1 MPENS
6 EESSHGYDF
15 YDDPLYLSSSD
26 QPFSHLVSPLFNGND
41 FLSWKQDILMALASK
56 NKDCFIDGMLPQPP
70 KTDKKFYQWV
80 RCDLMVM
87 KWILNSL
94 DKSVR
99 HNLKYVKSAKELWG
113 ELLERYGQANAIE
126 IYQLKKGLDAVSQS
140 NLSLVEYYS
149 KFKNYW
155 ETLDSLDPIPQ
166 CSCGKIA
173 QCPCTLMKRIVVRE
187 NNSKLIQFLMGLN
200 TGFDNIKTQILSMD
214 PSAYASFK
222 VVDANTR
229 EKKEKKYCSH
239 CKMNNHNLDECFWVN
254 ECDYCGK
261 PGHKIDKC
269 YRLVGFPSDKTAKPP
284 AKPAKPKPK
293 NFGGKSGYKKS
304 ANTVDVIEHNDS
316 EDDHPL
322 VQSSD
327 ASTSQ
332 SFDLN
337 ILDGLVTSVVDQ
349 VLKRISGNM
358 PSLSSS
364 NFAGMV
370 PNSLANVVHHNLFL
384 HDWIIDTGASDHMTF
399 NIRLLHNVR
408 ILAKSLPIGLP
419 DGSIKHVS
427 KVGDVRLNDKILL
440 QNVLLIPDF
449 KQNLLSVSKLIDDNK
464 LFAVFSDANC
474 SFKDLSTKLV
484 IATGRRIGDLYR
496 FQKFNTQ
503 DLVNKVVSIVSKT
516 LGCTSFVS
524 QSLHSA
530 NSSSCSA
537 SVDLL
542 HARLGHIGFDKLKY
556 VNTLHNNGKKAKHC
570 ETCVLSKHHLF
581 LLVPLKLP
589 VFLN

>member
-6 EESSHGYDF
+6 KESSHGYDF

-26 QPFSHLVSPLFNGND
+26 EPFSHLISPLFNGND
-41 FLSWKQDILMALASK
+41 GK
-56 NKDCFIDGMLPQPP
+56 
-70 KTDKKFYQWV
+70 
-80 RCDLMVM
+80 R
-87 KWILNSL
+87 
-94 DKSVR
+94 
-99 HNLKYVKSAKELWG
+99 
-113 ELLERYGQANAIE
+113 ANAIE
-126 IYQLKKGLDAVSQS
+126 IYQLKKDLDVVSQS

-149 KFKNYW
+149 KLKNYW

-166 CSCGKIA
+166 CSYDKIA
-173 QCPCTLMKRIVVRE
+173 QCSCTLMNRIVARE

-200 TGFDNIKTQILSMD
+200 TGFDNIRTQILSMD
-214 PSAYASFK
+214 PLPTINRALGLLQKIEKQKHVVESVEVLTEASAYASFK
-222 VVDANTR
+222 AVDVNTH

-254 ECDYCGK
+254 GCDYCGK

-269 YRLVGFPSDKTAKPP
+269 YRLVGFLSDKTAKPP
-284 AKPAKPKPK
+284 TKPAKPKPK

-304 ANTVDVIEHNDS
+304 ANTVHVIEHNDS

-332 SFDLN
+332 SFDPN
-337 ILDGLVTSVVDQ
+337 MLDGLVTSVVDQ
-349 VLKRISGNM
+349 VLKRISDNM

-364 NFAGMV
+364 NFTGMV
-370 PNSLANVVHHNLFL
+370 PNSLANAVHHNLFL

-399 NIRLLHNVR
+399 NTRLLHNVR
-408 ILAKSLPIGLP
+408 FLPKSLPIGLP

-427 KVGDVRLNDKILL
+427 KVGDIRLNDKILL
-440 QNVLLIPDF
+440 QNVLLISDF

-464 LFAVFSDANC
+464 LFDVFSAANC
-474 SFKDLSTKLV
+474 SFQDLSTKLV

-496 FQKFNTQ
+496 FQNFNIQ

-516 LGCTSFVS
+516 LGCTSSVS

-542 HARLGHIGFDKLKY
+542 HARLGHIGFDKLNY
-556 VNTLHNNGKKAKHC
+556 VNTLHNNGKKVKHC
-570 ETCVLSKHHLF
+570 ETCVLSKHH
-581 LLVPLKLP
+581 
-589 VFLN
+589 